1 MNVKIK
7 TNVVMPFQNTKILE
21 LNQYQKSEKNYLLF
35 KEILNVQQKILMGGK
50 TIMNIYTQQK

>member
-35 KEILNVQQKILMGGK
+35 KEILNVQ
-50 TIMNIYTQQK
+50 